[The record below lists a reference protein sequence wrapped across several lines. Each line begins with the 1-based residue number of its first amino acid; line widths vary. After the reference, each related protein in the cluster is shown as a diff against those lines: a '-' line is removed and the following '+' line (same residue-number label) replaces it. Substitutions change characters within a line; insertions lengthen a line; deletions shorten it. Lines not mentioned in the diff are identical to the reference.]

1 MLQALPCQ
9 LSVYAISRLLPHHSW
24 FATPSQ
30 QTRLLYWVLPYFS
43 SHFDPS
49 PPLPYPQMFSQSLSF
64 NDAREERKRP
74 LKTTLHTHI
83 NTKKAK
89 LPHILLLAKLIDA
102 LHLRAKVAAAI
113 SWDQLHICKQ
123 ASKQGGGTERYLI
136 FWSLLLTTQIGF
148 HLLICN
154 VSLFVCFFFFPWRL
168 RQEDFLV
175 NGWDGFSGLS
185 GCQAA
190 FMKLHSFVGHSLIGL
205 EEKRG
210 KKRRFFWRL
219 FCFFFCHI
227 TFWAWAKVYI
237 YEY

>member
-1 MLQALPCQ
+1 MDASRIAM
-9 LSVYAISRLLPHHSW
+9 SVVSMPYPDFSHTHSC

-30 QTRLLYWVLPYFS
+30 QTRLFYWVGTSLLFIPFWS
-43 SHFDPS
+43 LPS
-49 PPLPYPQMFSQSLSF
+49 PPPNVFPILVFQWCKR
-64 NDAREERKRP
+64 REKESSE
-74 LKTTLHTHI
+74 TLYTHI
-83 NTKKAK
+83 SIQKQNSPNSATSKV
-89 LPHILLLAKLIDA
+89 IDA

-136 FWSLLLTTQIGF
+136 FLSLLLTIQIGF

-154 VSLFVCFFFFPWRL
+154 VSLFVCFFLPWRL

-190 FMKLHSFVGHSLIGL
+190 FMKLHSFVGHWLVWKKKEG
-205 EEKRG
+205 KREDSFEG
-210 KKRRFFWRL
+210 FFA
-219 FCFFFCHI
+219 FSSV
-227 TFWAWAKVYI
+227 T
-237 YEY
+237 